1 MTDQND
7 SMEDLQVTYPGAGM
21 FQLANNRTRCEQLNE
36 LVAVGKK
43 TATCMPWSEFEND
56 QGALPV
62 AGRVDIVADW
72 DGNPALIVRTL
83 EVEKVKFRNVTPT
96 MALKEGED
104 QDIEGWRK
112 RMTKKFG
119 TQGKL
124 DRDTLLVFE
133 TFELV
138 EDLGVR

>member
-1 MTDQND
+1 
-7 SMEDLQVTYPGAGM
+7 
-21 FQLANNRTRCEQLNE
+21 
-36 LVAVGKK
+36 
-43 TATCMPWSEFEND
+43 
-56 QGALPV
+56 
-62 AGRVDIVADW
+62 
-72 DGNPALIVRTL
+72 
-83 EVEKVKFRNVTPT
+83 

-124 DRDTLLVFE
+124 DRDTFLVFE

>member
-1 MTDQND
+1 M
-7 SMEDLQVTYPGAGM
+7 GM
-21 FQLANNRTRCEQLNE
+21 FSWLTNDTGESVTNRYTDE
-36 LVAVGKK
+36 
-43 TATCMPWSEFEND
+43 
-56 QGALPV
+56 GALPV
-62 AGRVDIVADW
+62 AGRVDIIADW

-96 MALKEGED
+96 MALREGED
-104 QDIEGWRK
+104 SDIEGWRK

-124 DRDTLLVFE
+124 DRDALLVFE